1 MKRLQV
7 AYILILTVVGVLFIF
22 RESVNIYWMQTYHA
36 DSPLMAIERFI
47 MGHDDEFDQNADT
60 QIADQDVKA
69 EASDTVIKTDEQD
82 GQDRLDAEK
91 RLALQLEA
99 EKKAQ
104 ELAELEAK
112 NADPY
117 RFLKADENRPIAG
130 PFVPQLPAEVILEA
144 GDKLFFVGDS
154 LMQGVAPRVRQ
165 TLYKSD
171 NIDGVDLSKQST
183 GLAYPNFFN
192 WPKVVAETL
201 SQDQGIKGVIVYLG
215 ANDPWDFPV
224 PGRKSYLRF
233 KSAEWERAY
242 RARIQNILLSAKAH
256 NLPVIWLGA
265 PCMRKDKL
273 HKDMVYLNTI
283 YKSEVEKFNGT
294 YLPTSDIL
302 GCSDDAYNAY
312 AQTDKGNQK
321 VRTNDGIHF
330 TPTGQRLISERV
342 IEALTIVRPE
352 PESESDMSEEM
363 KSEVGNDIA
372 QATDMKMK
380 ANIEVNTAQG
390 KQPEQPTATQPKAE
404 DNPKSAQVADQTAK
418 PIANSAKPVPP
429 PISAKDQAK
438 AHTQAAR
445 DTAAGN
451 KSQENRVS
459 NKASSANVSEQKS
472 MEEGAIDAHI
482 PQEFTPVKPVP
493 TPVMPKAVQPTAKQ
507 QLQWADGSEIS
518 PNQDDEEHTP
528 IYPEMLDIWYTE

>member
-7 AYILILTVVGVLFIF
+7 AYILILTVVCVLFIF

-36 DSPLMAIERFI
+36 DSPLIAIERFI
-47 MGHDDEFDQNADT
+47 MGHDDELDHVDSQV
-60 QIADQDVKA
+60 ADQEINA
-69 EASDTVIKTDEQD
+69 GASDTVSKADAQNELDEEA
-82 GQDRLDAEK
+82 RLT
-91 RLALQLEA
+91 LQLEA

-117 RFLKADENRPIAG
+117 RFLKADESREIAG
-130 PFVPQLPAEVILEA
+130 PTVPQLPAEVILEA

-165 TLYKSD
+165 TLYKND

-201 SQDQGIKGVIVYLG
+201 SQDKGIKGVIVYLG

-242 RARIQNILLSAKAH
+242 RARIQNILLSAKQY

-283 YKSEVEKFNGT
+283 YQSEVEKFNGT
-294 YLPTSDIL
+294 YMPTSDIL
-302 GCSDDAYNAY
+302 GCSDEAYNAY

-352 PESESDMSEEM
+352 PDPVVIEDVASD
-363 KSEVGNDIA
+363 VGRDA
-372 QATDMKMK
+372 ALDTSTDSNAK
-380 ANIEVNTAQG
+380 ANIDANAISSNVGKNSAAVNTESGSKNALSNQSQQATAAHQKAQD
-390 KQPEQPTATQPKAE
+390 KPKSPQPE
-404 DNPKSAQVADQTAK
+404 NQTSK
-418 PIANSAKPVPP
+418 TITNSVKPVPP
-429 PISAKDQAK
+429 AAQVKDDTKAAAPI
-438 AHTQAAR
+438 R
-445 DTAAGN
+445 
-451 KSQENRVS
+451 
-459 NKASSANVSEQKS
+459 NVAPRNESKED
-472 MEEGAIDAHI
+472 AIDTHI
-482 PQEFTPVKPVP
+482 PKELTPVKPVS
-493 TPVMPKAVQPTAKQ
+493 TPIMPKVAQPTTKK

-528 IYPEMLDIWYTE
+528 VYPDSLDIWYTE